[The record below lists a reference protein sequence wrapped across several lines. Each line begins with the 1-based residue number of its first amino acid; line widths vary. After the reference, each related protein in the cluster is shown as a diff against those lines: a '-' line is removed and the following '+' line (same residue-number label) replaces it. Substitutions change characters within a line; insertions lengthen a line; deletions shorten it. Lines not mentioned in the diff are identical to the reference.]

1 MLIESMKGPSW
12 LRQPRERWTSRDW
25 LAAFMKHKRG
35 APSMASLAACVL
47 WLASL
52 LAGCGGAA
60 YAPEAASADAY
71 AGEPAPPPAAPQQ
84 QQASATNYGYSFE
97 DSISQSSLR
106 SKKTSSRDAKVESP
120 TVDSPRYESQEPPP
134 QSPLKGELAGVGKPQ
149 PKPDTPLIVYS
160 GYLRLQVR
168 RVLETVDAITAKTEA
183 LGGYVESLTRS
194 SLVVRIP
201 AKDFDR
207 VMTEFALLGDVQDR
221 RIQAADVTEQF
232 TDLGARLAVA
242 REARA
247 RLLALLENTTNASE
261 RLQIVA
267 EVKRLTEQIEEAE
280 SKLEAL
286 QNLVD
291 YYTVSLELVPLVPES
306 QAVAF
311 QSPFGWVHALSPL
324 HASLSEGRGDFTW
337 NLPSSFV
344 VFDKADEFRAQSADT
359 ALVRAARVDN
369 EPVGD
374 AAFWTSAVA
383 YDFDGRGEK
392 RDKQGVQGRVHYQ
405 VFVND
410 DLKPRYYLVG
420 ICVEKA
426 DVFVIEAFFP
436 NEESYKR
443 HLQAVITSFDGFQ
456 PQ

>member
-1 MLIESMKGPSW
+1 LLIESMKGPSW
-12 LRQPRERWTSRDW
+12 LGQPRERRTSRDW
-25 LAAFMKHKRG
+25 LAAFEKRRRG
-35 APSMASLAACVL
+35 VPSLTWLAACVL
-47 WLASL
+47 WIVPVAV
-52 LAGCGGAA
+52 GCGGAA
-60 YAPEAASADAY
+60 YAPEAESAGAY
-71 AGEPAPPPAAPQQ
+71 AGEPAPPPVAPQQ
-84 QQASATNYGYSFE
+84 QQASATGYGYSFE

-106 SKKTSSRDAKVESP
+106 TEKTSGRDAK
-120 TVDSPRYESQEPPP
+120 VDSPRYESQEPPP
-134 QSPLKGELAGVGKPQ
+134 PQKGEPASVGKPQ

-207 VMTEFALLGDVQDR
+207 VMLEFAQLGDVQDR
-221 RIQAADVTEQF
+221 RIQAADVTQEF

-291 YYTVSLELVPLVPES
+291 YYTISLELVPLIPES

-324 HASLSEGRGDFTW
+324 HASLTEGRGDFTW
-337 NLPSSFV
+337 ALPPSFV

-420 ICVEKA
+420 ICVEKD

-456 PQ
+456 AQ